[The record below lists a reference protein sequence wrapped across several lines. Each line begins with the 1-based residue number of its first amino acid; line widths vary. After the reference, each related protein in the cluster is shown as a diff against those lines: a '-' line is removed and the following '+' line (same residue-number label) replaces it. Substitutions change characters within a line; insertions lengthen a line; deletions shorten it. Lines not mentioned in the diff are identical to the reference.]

1 MKLEEVSPNRC
12 VAYYMMSS
20 YLYYDQD
27 KHVISDG
34 LFDQMC
40 KKILS
45 NWDDIT
51 PPHKKLI
58 DKESLEAG
66 TGYYI
71 KYTNM
76 IKGAAEQWYQESEKL
91 KRMTPRQKA
100 GLGQSS
106 LENFFK

>member
-40 KKILS
+40 KKKLS

-51 PPHKKLI
+51 HPHKKLI

-91 KRMTPRQKA
+91 KRMTTRQKA

>member
-1 MKLEEVSPNRC
+1 MKLEEVSPDRC
-12 VAYYMMSS
+12 VAFYMMSS
-20 YLYYDQD
+20 YLYYEQD
-27 KHVISDG
+27 KHGLSDG
-34 LFDQMC
+34 MFDDIC

-45 NWDDIT
+45 KWDDIT
-51 PPHKKLI
+51 HPHKELI
-58 DKESLEAG
+58 DKKQLEAG

-76 IKGAAEQWYQESEKL
+76 IKGAAESWFTESEKL

-100 GLGQSS
+100 TVGQSS

>member
-1 MKLEEVSPNRC
+1 MKLEELSPNRC
-12 VAYYMMSS
+12 VAFYMMSA
-20 YLYYDQD
+20 YLYYEKD
-27 KHVISDG
+27 KQVLTDSM
-34 LFDQMC
+34 FDNIC
-40 KKILS
+40 KKILKT
-45 NWDDIT
+45 WDTIDH
-51 PPHKKLI
+51 PHKELI

-76 IKGAAEQWYQESEKL
+76 IKGAAESWYAESQKL

-100 GLGQSS
+100 TLGQSS